1 MRQSRGEI
9 DVGGER
15 QERRTSPARRSISL
29 ALLGVAILPL
39 ALQPQWVE
47 APGQGW
53 ADLTVYHLDTRENF
67 EFNGEVEDF
76 FADGH
81 AISTSLFFTLAAG
94 LLPGVDGWLQVP
106 YQRLEYNDAR
116 DDRLRTG
123 IGDTNV
129 YLRVAP
135 LHYFGSDFPLA
146 VRGGVK
152 VSVGDF
158 AVDSEVIPLGD
169 GQTDWEIMTEL
180 GHSFYPFPA
189 YVNGWVGYR
198 WREPNEEAQRDFADE
213 GFFLAQAGSNYGAL
227 GLQLLVEGMTSVT
240 TPVIEGILLPNA
252 ERSMLQVTP
261 KISYCVGPGVISLG
275 ARVPLG
281 GKNLPAGTSVVVG
294 YFTNWSL

>member
-1 MRQSRGEI
+1 M
-9 DVGGER
+9 
-15 QERRTSPARRSISL
+15 
-29 ALLGVAILPL
+29 
-39 ALQPQWVE
+39 
-47 APGQGW
+47 
-53 ADLTVYHLDTRENF
+53 
-67 EFNGEVEDF
+67 EDF

-106 YQRLEYNDAR
+106 YHRLEYNDAR
-116 DDRLRTG
+116 DDRLRSG
-123 IGDTNV
+123 IGDTNI

-213 GFFLAQAGSNYGAL
+213 GFFLAQAGGNYGAL
-227 GLQLLVEGMTSVT
+227 GLQLVFEGMTSVT

-261 KISYCVGPGVISLG
+261 KISYGVGPGVMSLG
-275 ARVPLG
+275 ARVPLD

>member
-1 MRQSRGEI
+1 MPRRQVKVAMRQSRGEI

-15 QERRTSPARRSISL
+15 QERRTSPARRWHSISL

-106 YQRLEYNDAR
+106 YQRREYKHASTAQLSGLSTPGPRSDPPRPKAAQP
-116 DDRLRTG
+116 TSASWTTSQPKG
-123 IGDTNV
+123 GACTNT
-129 YLRVAP
+129 LGGTA
-135 LHYFGSDFPLA
+135 FGGRS
-146 VRGGVK
+146 
-152 VSVGDF
+152 
-158 AVDSEVIPLGD
+158 
-169 GQTDWEIMTEL
+169 
-180 GHSFYPFPA
+180 
-189 YVNGWVGYR
+189 
-198 WREPNEEAQRDFADE
+198 QRDFADE

-261 KISYCVGPGVISLG
+261 KISYGVGPGVISLG

-281 GKNLPAGTSVVVG
+281 GKNLPGGTSVVVG